1 MSSVKGLPMEE
12 KIILKASFNTKVK
25 AYWTLMSVFFSIIS
39 IAGIIFT
46 PVIALL
52 VFVIS
57 GKKLKATSAH
67 LLERKLVVK
76 RGIFFLVEKSIP
88 LDKITDI
95 ALSQG
100 PIMRMFDLHK
110 LSFETAGQSG
120 HGALVSLIG
129 IHDSASFR
137 EAILEQK
144 EALMNKDIPS
154 AAKHPTPH
162 SREQNIDDLAK
173 DLKALTQSV
182 QSIEKTLMTI
192 AESKTNQP

>member
-1 MSSVKGLPMEE
+1 MKGLPVQENV
-12 KIILKASFNTKVK
+12 IIKASFNNKVK

-46 PVIALL
+46 PIIALL

-129 IHDSASFR
+129 IHDAASFR

-144 EALMNKDIPS
+144 EAFMNQDVPS
-154 AAKHPTPH
+154 APQAPTLD
-162 SREQNIDDLAK
+162 SREQNIDDLAMNIK
-173 DLKALTQSV
+173 VLTKSV
-182 QSIEKTLMTI
+182 QSIEKTLLTI
-192 AESKTNQP
+192 AQSKDN